1 MASKVRTYTR
11 GTIVPFEEDI
21 VHEFK
26 GHRTIAIENRMPKSA
41 IWQNGRMGECL
52 NTRQQWSKYLC
63 GMLNS
68 GMGGVLYGGIL
79 DNGEVNGFLMTDYQ
93 KLHVRLQL
101 DEVFSRF
108 DPPVPSSMY
117 SVEFILQLEPDEEE
131 LVPDRTAIDTHLWN
145 LPHKMA
151 TTRRCWCD
159 NDAAAAHS
167 LGIILP
173 WYIIEVTVQR
183 QEGTLYKAEDG
194 EVYIRKHGMT
204 EQFAEGE
211 SGSKCLRCD
220 KIGHFAR
227 ECSEPPTYACY
238 RCGKGGHS
246 ARDCPEGPK
255 PTCHRCDTVG
265 HLARDCPRDR
275 KVDLREDTGINAYC
289 YWCEKKGH
297 FTRLCPER
305 EEELRKEAEIKEAVK
320 RRIMNSSASETTN

>member
-1 MASKVRTYTR
+1 MTKMPAKVRTYTR
-11 GTIVPFEEDI
+11 GNIVPFEEDI

-79 DNGEVNGFLMTDYQ
+79 DNGEVNGFLMTEYQ

-101 DEVFSRF
+101 DEVFGRF
-108 DPPVPSSMY
+108 TPPVPSSLY
-117 SVEFILQLEPDEEE
+117 SVEFIPQLEPDQKEF
-131 LVPDRTAIDTHLWN
+131 VPDRAAIDPHYWA

-151 TTRRCWCD
+151 STRRCWCD

-194 EVYIRKHGMT
+194 EVYMRKHGMT
-204 EQFAEGE
+204 EQYADGE
-211 SGSKCLRCD
+211 SESRCLRCN
-220 KIGHFAR
+220 KPGHFAR
-227 ECSEPPTYACY
+227 ECSEPPTYNCY
-238 RCGKGGHS
+238 RCGKGGH
-246 ARDCPEGPK
+246 AAKDCPEGPQ

-265 HLARDCPRDR
+265 HQARECPRDR
-275 KVDLREDTGINAYC
+275 KVGPSEDTGASAYC
-289 YWCEKKGH
+289 HWCEKRGH
-297 FTRLCPER
+297 FTRLCPVR
-305 EEELRKEAEIKEAVK
+305 EEEMRQERKEAAN
-320 RRIMNSSASETTN
+320 RSSSNCSF